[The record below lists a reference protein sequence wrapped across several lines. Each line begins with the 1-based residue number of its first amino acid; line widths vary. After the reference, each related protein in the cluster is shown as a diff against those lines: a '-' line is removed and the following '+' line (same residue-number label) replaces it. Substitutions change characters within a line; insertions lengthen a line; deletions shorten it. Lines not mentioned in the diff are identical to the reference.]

1 MIGFVFIGENRSLYV
16 VCVGGDD
23 LETCRLFAQRP
34 LAILTLLLY
43 LPHLHILFGG
53 IVSQQVGL
61 LAFNAVPKQILI
73 FLELFFTCETLSHF
87 ISERLSKNGDT
98 EWVILNFLKRFVN
111 IKFASTVG
119 ASPIAVT
126 AYVDIKSVSVWKLF
140 NKRVQRYF

>member
-1 MIGFVFIGENRSLYV
+1 
-16 VCVGGDD
+16 
-23 LETCRLFAQRP
+23 
-34 LAILTLLLY
+34 
-43 LPHLHILFGG
+43 
-53 IVSQQVGL
+53 
-61 LAFNAVPKQILI
+61 VPKQILI